1 MATAKKTTAA
11 KAAKP
16 AAKAVAAE
24 TGAAAD
30 DAQEQRADQV
40 KASSTAEAD
49 TTTAAADGG
58 DQHDDQAGA
67 DDATTEAT
75 ALADRGKATAADG
88 DPTEARPAPAVDDAA
103 LVPAVSAAP
112 ASAPGVGL
120 YRVLS
125 NLEHDLVLYAP
136 GSVLQ
141 LSDDQAAPL
150 LGHTVTPHS
159 DQDTDETAG

>member
-16 AAKAVAAE
+16 AAKSGAAE
-24 TGAAAD
+24 TAAAAD
-30 DAQEQRADQV
+30 NAEEQRADQV
-40 KASSTAEAD
+40 EAASSAEAD
-49 TTTAAADGG
+49 TTT
-58 DQHDDQAGA
+58 
-67 DDATTEAT
+67 EAT
-75 ALADRGKATAADG
+75 APADRGQATAADG

-103 LVPAVSAAP
+103 LVPTVSAAP
-112 ASAPGVGL
+112 ASAPGAGL